1 MYWQGRLFLALL
13 AILQRKKDHQSI
25 QPSHPTPMPM
35 VSRICLRCRMQILSN
50 GSSLP
55 SLFVPQSRA
64 TTQLALSRALRF
76 RVQLLQSK
84 FLSTKTPHT
93 PDDLATPP
101 ERPAKA
107 KNEFDAMADP
117 VLVKLTGV
125 AKPLVETPPRRVPRV
140 LPIVD
145 VDEFLAGAK
154 RSAVRKK
161 TPSDADPHMIDET
174 YGELL
179 SASGP
184 TRNRQNV
191 IGAPPPLE
199 ELERKCCVSRKPGDW
214 VRVVV

>member
-1 MYWQGRLFLALL
+1 M
-13 AILQRKKDHQSI
+13 K
-25 QPSHPTPMPM
+25 
-35 VSRICLRCRMQILSN
+35 VLSN

-55 SLFVPQSRA
+55 SLFVPRSRA

-76 RVQLLQSK
+76 RDQLLQSR

-125 AKPLVETPPRRVPRV
+125 VKPLVETPPRRVPRV
-140 LPIVD
+140 LPTMD

-184 TRNRQNV
+184 TRNWQNV
-191 IGAPPPLE
+191 KPPPPLE

-214 VRVVV
+214 VRVIV